1 MEVSRM
7 KMVDEVARALGASM
21 LTILLMVAMTA
32 TMTTASDYYKV
43 YEYTTTVYRLA
54 WVNGRFTIYSDSGSF
69 QLYSWDFTDKHRE
82 IENNKPYYNTTV
94 LRHVTIH
101 YYRLSPTS
109 GECVPYRKEEVKEKV
124 DWPVNV
130 IFAGETITKAR
141 VAEVLRSV
149 LPAPPWYCS
158 PILPLPQCISYHA
171 NPMYMYLKNYNTSW
185 KWDEATGAWGS
196 DSGAKSYYESVVNL
210 IGWTYDCT
218 GASGSYVHLH
228 IRLYAPTQKEETTP
242 EGVVIEHEFFSDG
255 NLRYVIATAHFD
267 REELS
272 GGGSGW
278 SECAEKLIEDAFR
291 GKGYGVYRDYIYGY
305 NWIHYV
311 RVYDGMYVRV
321 AIGLHAVEIHRSS
334 DEYCTYVNKVKDIG
348 LYHVYLNN
356 GYITYIRLRG

>member
-1 MEVSRM
+1 M
-7 KMVDEVARALGASM
+7 KVVDEVVRALGASI
-21 LTILLMVAMTA
+21 LTVLLIAAMTA
-32 TMTTASDYYKV
+32 TITTASDYYKV

-69 QLYSWDFTDKHRE
+69 QLYSWDFTDKHSE

-94 LRHVTIH
+94 LRHVTI
-101 YYRLSPTS
+101 YYYKLSPIS
-109 GECVPYRKEEVKEKV
+109 GECVRYRKEEVKEKV

-130 IFAGETITKAR
+130 IFAGEAITKAR

-149 LPAPPWYCS
+149 LPAPP
-158 PILPLPQCISYHA
+158 LPEWLWWLCPPLVPQCISYYA
-171 NPMYMYLKNYNTSW
+171 SPMYMYLKNYNTSW

-196 DSGAKSYYESVVNL
+196 DSGAKSYYTSVVNL

-228 IRLYAPTQKEETTP
+228 IRLYAPPHKVEITP
-242 EGVVIEHEFFSDG
+242 EGVMIEYDNFFSDG

-278 SECAEKLIEDAFR
+278 SECAEKLIADAFR
-291 GKGYGVYRDYIYGY
+291 GEGYTVYRDYIYGY

-334 DEYCTYVNKVKDIG
+334 DEDCTYVNKVEDR

-356 GYITYIRLRG
+356 GYITYIRLRD

>member
-7 KMVDEVARALGASM
+7 KVVDEVARALGASI
-21 LTILLMVAMTA
+21 LTVLLITAMTA

-43 YEYTTTVYRLA
+43 YEYTTTVYRLV
-54 WVNGRFTIYSDSGSF
+54 WVNGRFTTFSDSGSF
-69 QLYSWDFTDKHRE
+69 QLYSWDFTDKHSE

-94 LRHVTIH
+94 LRHMRIYN
-101 YYRLSPTS
+101 YYLVP
-109 GECVPYRKEEVKEKV
+109 GLGMCVPIQEEVKEKV

-130 IFAGETITKAR
+130 IFVGETITKAR

-149 LPAPPWYCS
+149 LPAPP
-158 PILPLPQCISYHA
+158 LPEWLWWLCPPLVPQCISYHA
-171 NPMYMYLKNYNTSW
+171 SPMYMYLKNYNTSW

-196 DSGAKSYYESVVNL
+196 DSGAKSYYTSVVNL

-228 IRLYAPTQKEETTP
+228 IRLYAPPQKKEE
-242 EGVVIEHEFFSDG
+242 HKFFSDG

-278 SECAEKLIEDAFR
+278 SECAEKLIADAFR
-291 GKGYGVYRDYIYGY
+291 GEGYTVYRDYIYGY
-305 NWIHYV
+305 NRIDYYV
-311 RVYDGMYVRV
+311 RVDGMYVRV
-321 AIGLHAVEIHRSS
+321 AIGLHTVEIHRSS
-334 DEYCTYVNKVKDIG
+334 DEYCTYVNKVEDIR

-356 GYITYIRLRG
+356 GYITYIRLRD